1 MGGKD
6 DNSGAEE
13 KRRNVLV
20 GIRFDGH
27 TKELLDWALVKVAD
41 PGDRVLAIHVST
53 KSSSPSD
60 DPNAKDDS
68 SSSSSSSSSLESY
81 LDDYDG
87 LCTKNQVHL
96 KAEVLKGSSTRKV
109 LVREAKKHDAVA
121 VIVGTSNHKRPL
133 GFGGRGWTSIAKYCA
148 KQLPTSVEVMA
159 IHNGRIVFRRG
170 SNSQYTGGAGDPRP
184 SFYTERSS
192 TVGDGQS
199 EFGESVISEMGRL
212 SHEERWTECCENY
225 SQDQDERLS
234 TTSPKGTHKKG
245 CLSLGS
251 ISLPVVELDTLPGW
265 PLLRYEPP
273 VPVPVHARKMSVV
286 QWVMTLPNRSLP
298 DLVSSP
304 KSLEE
309 ENCSFVDK
317 NESCSELINDFK
329 LLIETN
335 SPGCKWF
342 SYSVLTTSTSQFSS
356 ENIIGKGGCNRVYKG
371 VLPDGKRVAVKILKS
386 SKKAWKDFMQEVDIM
401 TSVKHKNIAPLLGI
415 CIEDSSDLVSVY
427 NFLSKGNLEENLHGK
442 GKGQSPLPW
451 KVRLRIA
458 TGIAEALNYLH
469 NEHPRPIIHR
479 DVKSSNIL
487 LGDEFEAKLSDFGLA
502 IWGPTRTSFATH
514 SDVVG
519 TFGYLAPEYFMY
531 GKVSDKIDVY
541 SFGVVLL
548 ELLSG
553 RRAIGFESARGGQE
567 SLVMWAKPKL
577 ESGDL
582 KGIIDENLNVNG
594 DEEAEV
600 QRVGLAARLCL
611 TQAARFR
618 PNIAQILKMLRGE
631 KDSKGEEENENENE
645 DESQKVEMDDE
656 VYPDSSVESHISVAL
671 LDSSASFSSV
681 DQSSPYSVEQYLKK
695 RWSRSSSL
703 D

>member
-6 DNSGAEE
+6 DSGAEE

-53 KSSSPSD
+53 KSSSASD
-60 DPNAKDDS
+60 GPNTKDESYS
-68 SSSSSSSSSLESY
+68 SWLESY

-96 KAEVLKGSSTRKV
+96 KAQVLKGSSTRKM

-133 GFGGRGWTSIAKYCA
+133 IGRLGGWTSIAKYCA
-148 KQLPTSVEVMA
+148 KQLPTSVDVMA

-170 SNSQYTGGAGDPRP
+170 SNSQYTAAAGDPRP

-192 TVGDGQS
+192 TVGDSHS
-199 EFGESVISEMGRL
+199 EFGESDMGRL
-212 SHEERWTECCENY
+212 SHETECYENY
-225 SQDQDERLS
+225 SQDYESLS
-234 TTSPKGTHKKG
+234 STSPKGTHKKG
-245 CLSLGS
+245 CLSLAS
-251 ISLPVVELDTLPGW
+251 ISLPVVQLADTPPGW

-286 QWVMTLPNRSLP
+286 QWVMTLPNRSLI
-298 DLVSSP
+298 DLEGSSP
-304 KSLEE
+304 KSSEE
-309 ENCSFVDK
+309 ENCSFSDK
-317 NESCSELINDFK
+317 NESCSELINEFK

-335 SPGCKWF
+335 SPACKWF

-356 ENIIGKGGCNRVYKG
+356 ENLIGKGGCNQVYKG
-371 VLPDGKRVAVKILKS
+371 VLPDGKQVAVKILKS
-386 SKKAWKDFMQEVDIM
+386 SEKAWKDFMQEVDIM

-415 CIEDSSDLVSVY
+415 CIEDTSDLVSVY
-427 NFLSKGNLEENLHGK
+427 NFLSQGNLEENLHGK
-442 GKGQSPLPW
+442 GKGKSPLAW

-487 LGDEFEAKLSDFGLA
+487 LGDEFEAKLSDLGLA

-594 DEEAEV
+594 DEAEV

-631 KDSKGEEENENENE
+631 KDSSKGEEENENE
-645 DESQKVEMDDE
+645 DEKVEMDDE
-656 VYPDSSVESHISVAL
+656 VYPDSSVESHLSLAL
-671 LDSSASFSSV
+671 MDSDANHYSSASFSS
-681 DQSSPYSVEQYLKK
+681 SSPYSVEEYLKK

-703 D
+703 E

>member
-53 KSSSPSD
+53 KSSSPS
-60 DPNAKDDS
+60 
-68 SSSSSSSSSLESY
+68 
-81 LDDYDG
+81 
-87 LCTKNQVHL
+87 
-96 KAEVLKGSSTRKV
+96 EVLKGSSTRKV

-199 EFGESVISEMGRL
+199 EFGESVISELGRL

-273 VPVPVHARKMSVV
+273 VPVHARKMSVV

-298 DLVSSP
+298 DLGSSP

-427 NFLSKGNLEENLHGK
+427 NFLSKGNLEENL
-442 GKGQSPLPW
+442 
-451 KVRLRIA
+451 
-458 TGIAEALNYLH
+458 N
-469 NEHPRPIIHR
+469 
-479 DVKSSNIL
+479 
-487 LGDEFEAKLSDFGLA
+487 A

-631 KDSKGEEENENENE
+631 KDSKGEEENENE
-645 DESQKVEMDDE
+645 SQKVEMDDE
-656 VYPDSSVESHISVAL
+656 VYPDSSVESHMSVAL